1 MINSVNN
8 FVLTG
13 PVQSGKTSS
22 LIEWFSLRN
31 DVFGF
36 ACPYIDGS
44 RVLQIIHTGE
54 IEPMELKHNTEPDD
68 SVRDDVIK
76 VGRFKFSN
84 AAFVK
89 MRHIINEQAKH
100 NYNWM
105 VIDEIGKL
113 ELSGKGIEPELKH
126 HLLNPVKQTKN
137 ILVIRDYLLNEALNK
152 YHLENYLIVQ
162 KDFFYRL
169 NDTTVL
175 ILAGGESQ
183 RMGTN
188 KAFLR
193 YHNQK
198 PQIEYLYEFFKA
210 FFNDVRISVRY
221 NAVELLEYKKY
232 SVILDHKDCKG
243 PIAGLR
249 AAIDEVSDKNILLM
263 AIDYPNICDTD
274 IFRLINESTTHDP
287 DAVCYINE
295 LGIKIPVVGWI
306 NKRSF
311 ERLKEFISDGGTS
324 LRRFLDSI
332 STKELV
338 PHHYGNLESFDTHD
352 QYKNYSYGS
361 Y

>member
-1 MINSVNN
+1 MNNTVNN

-13 PVQSGKTSS
+13 SVKTGKTSS
-22 LIEWFSLRN
+22 LIEWFSRKN
-31 DVFGF
+31 DVYGF
-36 ACPYIDGS
+36 ACPYMDDV

-54 IEPMELKHNTEPDD
+54 IEPMELKHITEPDD
-68 SVRDDVIK
+68 KICDDIIK
-76 VGRFKFSN
+76 VGRFRFSN

-89 MRHIINEQAKH
+89 MRNILNERANL

-113 ELSGKGIEPELKH
+113 ELSGKGLEPELTQY
-126 HLLNPVKQTKN
+126 LLNPVKQLKN
-137 ILVIRDYLLNEALNK
+137 IIVVRDYLLNEALSK
-152 YHLENYLIVQ
+152 YRLENYLIVQ

-188 KAFLR
+188 KAFLC
-193 YHNQK
+193 YHNKK
-198 PQIEYLYEFFKA
+198 PQIDYLYEFFKA
-210 FFNDVRISVRY
+210 FFNDVRISARY
-221 NAVELLEYKKY
+221 DAAALAYKKY
-232 SVILDHKDCKG
+232 SVILDHEDCRG

-249 AAIDEVSDKNILLM
+249 AAINEVSDKNILLM

-274 IFRLINESTTHDP
+274 IFRLINESTTHDL
-287 DAVCYINE
+287 DAVCYINKE
-295 LGIKIPVVGWI
+295 GIKVPVIAWI

-311 ERLKEFISDGGTS
+311 ERLKEFISKGGTS

-338 PHHYGNLESFDTHD
+338 PHHYGNLESFDTYD
-352 QYKNYSYGS
+352 QYIKYSYGS